1 MQLKPGAYR
10 AESLVLMPHQETL
23 RDRLFNSVT
32 HLVHGD
38 QGIGKTAIAIT
49 AMNKLVKAGRIYK
62 PMLWVGPT
70 SSVLNVSR
78 EVEKFGGIEGHSVR
92 VIRKTADWAPARP
105 GEVLVMSYDMMVR
118 LLPELARS
126 MFSIFVL
133 DEVQFCKNPRTKRT
147 KAVFGHL
154 SRPGLAAHADFFW
167 AMSGTP
173 APNHFGELYPF
184 LREAGL
190 ASVSYDTFVR
200 RHCRIREDRFGYK
213 IVGNNRPAIDQLMG
227 NASEVYSRIRKS
239 EVLTDLPPITF
250 NNVQVSGDRTMRK
263 QLAAI
268 EDGLRP
274 QIDALI
280 KTIRY
285 GETPPVEEVASLRRL
300 TEIAKVGEAIEI
312 VSAELSD
319 RAINKIV
326 IFATHRDTIAALEEG
341 LSKFGVRVIHGS
353 VSVAKRQ
360 RAIDDFQDDPTVRV
374 FVGQTVAAG
383 TAITLHANGAC
394 QDVLFV
400 SADWVPS
407 NNAQAVARVHRKGQI
422 GNVHARFLHLE
433 NSIDEAVQR
442 AVMHKTRMLSEI
454 FKDERSHHAA

>member
-1 MQLKPGAYR
+1 MRIKPEEYR
-10 AESLVLMPHQETL
+10 AEPLVLMPHQETL
-23 RDRLFNSVT
+23 GDRLTRSVT

-38 QGIGKTAIAIT
+38 QGIGKTLMPIIA
-49 AMNKLVKAGRIYK
+49 MDKLVKAGLIDK
-62 PMLWVGPT
+62 PMLWFGPT
-70 SSVLNVSR
+70 SSIMNVSR
-78 EVEKFGGIEGHSVR
+78 EVEKFGGIERHTVR
-92 VIRKTADWAPARP
+92 VIRKSADWTPAQP
-105 GEVLVMSYDMMVR
+105 GELIVMSHDMMKR
-118 LLPELARS
+118 LQRELTKAWYGV
-126 MFSIFVL
+126 IL
-133 DEVQFCKNPRTKRT
+133 ADEVQAFKNPKAKRT
-147 KAVFGHL
+147 KALFGTL
-154 SRPGLAAHADFFW
+154 SRPGLAAHADRLW
-167 AMSGTP
+167 ALSGTP

-184 LREAGL
+184 LREAGF
-190 ASVSYDTFVR
+190 APTSYDTFVR

-263 QLAAI
+263 QLAAL
-268 EDGLRP
+268 EDGYRP

-285 GETPPVEEVASLRRL
+285 GETPPVEEMASLRRL

-341 LSKFGVRVIHGS
+341 LSQFGVRVIHGS
-353 VSVAKRQ
+353 VSVAERQ
-360 RAIDDFQDDPTVRV
+360 RAIDDFQNDSDVRV

-383 TAITLHANGAC
+383 TAITLHADGAC